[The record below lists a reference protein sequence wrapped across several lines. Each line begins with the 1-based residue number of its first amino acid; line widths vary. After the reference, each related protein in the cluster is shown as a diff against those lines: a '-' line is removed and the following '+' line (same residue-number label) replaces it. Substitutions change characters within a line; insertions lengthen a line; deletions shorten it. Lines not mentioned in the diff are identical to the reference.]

1 MRRRVLQ
8 IVVLSAAFAVTTIA
22 IGWLAVPLLAV
33 VWGVVAR
40 AEHRPAQ
47 AAALGA
53 ALGWSWLLGWNAA
66 VGEAGELA
74 RRAGGVFGL
83 PGFGFVLL
91 TPAYA
96 LVMAWGA
103 AAVAGAVRGLRTPG
117 RVKNDRGTGTA
128 SDPGTRPMLTGIVEL
143 AGRPWQLREEKRTG
157 PRPQI
162 FILSDAGVPE
172 NEMHVRPL
180 PGHEIFSI
188 DEVRRSSV
196 DPETRTFADEE
207 GILWEARIILG
218 SDENGSKQ
226 LIKVL
231 SYQARK
237 VFEEPYPFGDGLGLR
252 TEDELRQIV
261 VNAKTKECK
270 E

>member
-1 MRRRVLQ
+1 MKRAVLQ
-8 IVVLSAAFAVTTIA
+8 IALLGAAFAVTT
-22 IGWLAVPLLAV
+22 V
-33 VWGVVAR
+33 
-40 AEHRPAQ
+40 
-47 AAALGA
+47 
-53 ALGWSWLLGWNAA
+53 ALGWVAVPVLAAVWGFVAGGERHPARAAAWGAAVGWTALLVWTAI

-83 PGFGFVLL
+83 PSVGFVIL

-96 LVMAWGA
+96 MAMAWGA
-103 AAVAGAVRGLRTPG
+103 AVVAGALRRLG
-117 RVKNDRGTGTA
+117 RLGGAKAEAPPRRMLSGT
-128 SDPGTRPMLTGIVEL
+128 VEV
-143 AGRPWQLREEKRTG
+143 AGRTWQLREEKRMG

-162 FILSDAGVPE
+162 FILSDAEVPE

-180 PGHEIFSI
+180 PGHE
-188 DEVRRSSV
+188 VASV
-196 DPETRTFADEE
+196 DDVTRLSTDPETRTFADQQ

-218 SDENGSKQ
+218 SDETGSRQ

-237 VFEEPYPFGDGLGLR
+237 VYEEPYPFGDGLGLR

-261 VNAKTKECK
+261 SDAKIKE
-270 E
+270 